1 MKGLIV
7 FAASVLAA
15 VSLLSVIPVYG
26 EAEIYNDVLRL
37 HVIAESDSDEDQ
49 ALKLKVRDAV
59 LLCVSERVSE
69 CQSYEEAYT
78 VIEGM
83 RHEIKLAAE
92 KCVSENGESC
102 EVKVELGRERYP
114 RREYDDVSLPAGI
127 YNSLRVT
134 LGRGEG
140 KNWWCI
146 LFPSICTSFAVAEKA
161 PEYVAVGFT
170 PSEYRMIT
178 GERGDVK
185 IRFKL
190 LEMLAEVFD
199 FSY

>member
-1 MKGLIV
+1 MKGLVV
-7 FAASVLAA
+7 FASSVLLA

-26 EAEIYNDVLRL
+26 EADIYNDVIRL
-37 HVIAESDSDEDQ
+37 HVIAESDSEEDQ

-59 LLCVSERVSE
+59 LLCVSESVSK
-69 CQSYEEAYT
+69 CTSYEEAYT
-78 VIEGM
+78 VIDEI

-92 KCVSENGESC
+92 KCVRDNGKSC

-114 RREYDDVSLPAGI
+114 RREYDDVALPAGI
-127 YNSLRVT
+127 YNSLRIT
-134 LGRGEG
+134 LGSGEG

-146 LFPSICTSFAVAEKA
+146 LFPSICTSFAVAEKS

-178 GERGDVK
+178 GDRGDIK

-190 LEMLAEVFD
+190 LEMFAEVFD